1 MVSSAFKKQLKI
13 KLIVLSLLTLSSSS
27 YATKGE
33 WMKEVLGGEYP
44 KAVAKAMEGKYGV
57 IDTELYRQ
65 KANEVTQIYE
75 YAQTH
80 VLPKNENL
88 NLYLL
93 KRGLLTF
100 QQEQSHFWEIVNAS
114 DARTNYGKAL
124 ELSTIH
130 ALYEFG
136 PQDNAEWTRVFADAE
151 KKYSSLYAEHEA
163 LKDLKAILETAR
175 RSISSM
181 PPCPENVPSSYLNE
195 LKLHTRAMN
204 YVMDFLTDMSQ
215 EINAMIRDFQN
226 LQKFWI
232 KKQKDLLEIDDSCFV
247 SNLACTLVVVDVDYR
262 KSDKTLG
269 GHTVIGINDLPPKK
283 AWTDD
288 TSLDLLSSW
297 PHGNFMFTITQ
308 NFVSTTH
315 HPYYY
320 PGLSDKF
327 CPFTTMKKWYKN
339 PVVYSLSFHPNCLY
353 PFLKKDGSEKIM
365 FNSSSQEEIKAPGNI
380 AYWKNLLQDRYPTKS
395 VDGPLDEEQLGYLKS
410 EEEKNRASREA
421 SERLAKVVDDE
432 TNLRQIVVLAPLNE
446 PGPLQRNP
454 DAFSSGRIKF
464 LDDPRAY
471 EHAIVALN
479 YNILE
484 GRLESCSA
492 GEFQDI
498 VLVVPAAQ
506 MAVLEEGNPI
516 PYIRAGG
523 NSAATAMTSALVSRV
538 QMKYPDLRYNEVKQ
552 ALFEGANK
560 KFTGYDQSLHGHG
573 MLNLGGALEVAER
586 LDQSRRAREQGS
598 ASSSTGLPSP

>member
-1 MVSSAFKKQLKI
+1 MVSSVFKKQLKM
-13 KLIVLSLLTLSSSS
+13 KLIVLSILTLSSSS
-27 YATKGE
+27 YATRDE

-44 KAVAKAMEGKYGV
+44 KAIAIAKAKEGKYGV
-57 IDTELYRQ
+57 IGNELYRQ
-65 KANEVTQIYE
+65 KLNEVTQIYD

-88 NLYLL
+88 NIYLL

-100 QQEQSHFWEIVNAS
+100 QQEQSHFWETINTS
-114 DARTNYGKAL
+114 DPRTNYSKAL
-124 ELSTIH
+124 ELSAIH

-136 PQDNAEWTRVFADAE
+136 PQDNAEWTKVFADAE
-151 KKYSSLYAEHEA
+151 QKYPSLYVEHEA
-163 LKDLKAILETAR
+163 LKVLKAILEAAR
-175 RSISSM
+175 TSISSM
-181 PPCPENVPSSYLNE
+181 PPCPEDIPPSYLNE
-195 LKLHTRAMN
+195 LSLHTRAMTH
-204 YVMDFLTDMSQ
+204 VMGFLTDMSP

-232 KKQKDLLEIDDSCFV
+232 KKQKDLLEIDDSSFV
-247 SNLACTLVVVDVDYR
+247 SNPSCTLAVVDADYR
-262 KSDKTLG
+262 ESDKTLG
-269 GHTVIGINDLPPKK
+269 GLTVTGIFDLPSKK
-283 AWTDD
+283 TWKDD
-288 TSLDLLSSW
+288 TPLNLVNSW

-308 NFVSTTH
+308 NFVTSSPH
-315 HPYYY
+315 AYYY

-327 CPFTTMKKWYKN
+327 CPFTIMKGWYKT
-339 PVVYSLSFHPNCLY
+339 PVVYSLSIHPRCLY
-353 PFLKKDGSEKIM
+353 PFLKKDDSGQII

-421 SERLAKVVDDE
+421 SERLAEVVDHE
-432 TNLRQIVVLAPLNE
+432 ANRQQIAVVAPLNE

-484 GRLESCSA
+484 ERLESCSA

-498 VLVVPAAQ
+498 ALVVPAAR
-506 MAVLEEGNPI
+506 MAVVEEGNPL

-523 NSAATAMTSALVSRV
+523 NSAATAMTSALVNRV
-538 QMKYPDLRYNEVKQ
+538 QMKYPDLTYNEVKQ

-560 KFTGYDQSLHGHG
+560 TFTGYDPSLHGHG
-573 MLNLGGALEVAER
+573 MLNLRGALEVAAK
-586 LDQSRRAREQGS
+586 LDQSRRTGA
-598 ASSSTGLPSP
+598 ASSSEAL